1 MSKVKYTAKLLLAL
15 FSPVILVVA
24 AKAMYTICMWVLAGI
39 VSSKEA
45 QYFALL
51 LTTISFTV
59 VGVYVFCEWIDPY
72 K

>member
-1 MSKVKYTAKLLLAL
+1 MNKVKYSVKLLLIL

-24 AKAMYTICMWVLAGI
+24 AKAMYTICMWTLTGI
-39 VSSKEA
+39 VPSQET

-59 VGVYVFCEWIDPY
+59 VGVYAFCEWLEP
-72 K
+72 